1 MNRSGLQRLIPIIL
15 VLIIVIVAI
24 AALVSLGRT
33 LFSGDESTSPTPIVG
48 VPKETPQDA
57 LKSTLADRSVRMT
70 VRGPIVA
77 DEKFHSYRITASPN
91 SRNMTTYVGYLKT
104 EVTNEQLEN
113 NIPAYEQFVNALSR
127 ADLMEG
133 TPLTGD
139 ANDTRGAC
147 ATGTVYE
154 FEVRQGNN
162 TIQKLWTST
171 CKSTPGSLKAS
182 LVTVRRLFQLQI
194 PDYSKLLSAINF
206 SN

>member
-1 MNRSGLQRLIPIIL
+1 MNRSGIQRIIPIVL

-33 LFSGDESTSPTPIVG
+33 LFSGDSTSPSPAPAGIA
-48 VPKETPQDA
+48 KESPQDA

-77 DEKFHSYRITASPN
+77 NENFHSYRITATPN
-91 SRNMTTYVGYLKT
+91 SRNMTTYVGYVGT
-104 EVTNEQLEN
+104 EVANEQLDN
-113 NIPAYEQFVNALSR
+113 NIPAYTQLVYALSR
-127 ADLMEG
+127 AGLMDG

-139 ANDTRGAC
+139 VNDTRGVC

-162 TIQKLWTST
+162 TIQNLWTST
-171 CKSTPGSLKAS
+171 CKSSVGSLKAS
-182 LVTVRRLFQLQI
+182 LSQVRRLFQLQI
-194 PDYSKLLSAINF
+194 PDYSKQLSKIHL
-206 SN
+206 SI